1 MTGRG
6 ALRLAL
12 ADAFELGRTQRIELL
27 AALLMALLEHALGAI
42 ERAATDLAQACV
54 VLDPPGDVAL
64 DPPQEGAQFAQR
76 LVGALEM
83 LGVRIAL
90 MRDQRMLAVALVGL
104 AQRDAV
110 PLGEPHQRSLARCI
124 SLASVGKATAFSCT
138 VVSTMTLEKS
148 EGFAA
153 PLRVAAAR
161 LSWISATSFSSPMRW
176 RQRVSDE
183 RSKVSLCWKN
193 SSPQNSWK

>member
-64 DPPQEGAQFAQR
+64 DPPQEGAELAQR
-76 LVGALEM
+76 LVGVLEL

-90 MRDQRMLAVALVGL
+90 MGDQRMLVDALEGL
-104 AQRDAV
+104 AR
-110 PLGEPHQRSLARCI
+110 P
-124 SLASVGKATAFSCT
+124 AF
-138 VVSTMTLEKS
+138 KQF
-148 EGFAA
+148 GA
-153 PLRVAAAR
+153 
-161 LSWISATSFSSPMRW
+161 
-176 RQRVSDE
+176 VSD
-183 RSKVSLCWKN
+183 RRNAK
-193 SSPQNSWK
+193 